1 MKKGLGFLML
11 SFATAGLFVA
21 CNDSSTKA
29 NAQAT
34 SVHTEADLE
43 ACSNELQGE
52 SVLVLST
59 GLYYICDNGEW
70 TRSASSGGALN
81 TETDD
86 DAQPDE
92 LSDVELSSGSSVNS
106 DSTPSTVRPSSS
118 AGGAQDAAQTSSATE
133 TGSSSSSE
141 QTAVTSATSV
151 ASATEAL
158 KEYESSQPFIDEGWR
173 DECLRL
179 ANEYRATEG
188 VAPLVFADDSVQW
201 CTVQQ
206 AKADAEVDKA
216 HANSRMCGIGA
227 QNTGPRFS
235 TTWKKDASSAVQS
248 FIKMMWEDEKALVTS
263 GEKDPDKSEDYPA
276 IGHYLNMR
284 NAAYTK
290 LACGIYVYD
299 DGKKAWFN
307 MNFYR

>member
-1 MKKGLGFLML
+1 MKKGLGY
-11 SFATAGLFVA
+11 FAIAFAAFALAA
-21 CNDSSTKA
+21 CDSSTSNPA
-29 NAQAT
+29 DAGQAQVQTETGENQSDPGNDGNEDYSSSSFVLPESSETMSPESAESTEPT
-34 SVHTEADLE
+34 STESSETPASE
-43 ACSNELQGE
+43 
-52 SVLVLST
+52 
-59 GLYYICDNGEW
+59 
-70 TRSASSGGALN
+70 SSG
-81 TETDD
+81 T
-86 DAQPDE
+86 
-92 LSDVELSSGSSVNS
+92 
-106 DSTPSTVRPSSS
+106 TPES
-118 AGGAQDAAQTSSATE
+118 AGTTAPESSAT
-133 TGSSSSSE
+133 
-141 QTAVTSATSV
+141 SALTP
-151 ASATEAL
+151 L
-158 KEYESSQPFIDEGWR
+158 QEYEQAQDFIDDGWR

-188 VAPLVFADDSVQW
+188 VAPLELADEDVQW

-227 QNTGPRFS
+227 QNTGPHFS
-235 TTWKKDASSAVQS
+235 TTWKKNASSAVRS

-263 GEKDPDKSEDYPA
+263 GERDPNKDEDYTY

>member
-21 CNDSSTKA
+21 CDDSSTKA

-34 SVHTEADLE
+34 TVHTEADLE

-59 GLYYICDNGEW
+59 GLYYTCDNGEW

-141 QTAVTSATSV
+141 QAAVTSATSV

-188 VAPLVFADDSVQW
+188 VAPLELADDEKQI
-201 CTVQQ
+201 CAINQ
-206 AKADAEVDKA
+206 AASDMADNKA
-216 HANSRMCGIGA
+216 HGHFGDCDEWA
-227 QNTGPRFS
+227 QNSGPNFS
-235 TTWKKDASSAVQS
+235 TSWRTNATGAVQYY
-248 FIKMMWEDEKALVTS
+248 IKMMWEDEKALVTS
-263 GEKDPDKSEDYPA
+263 GQRDPDKKEDYPD

-284 NAAYTK
+284 KASYTK
-290 LACGIYVYD
+290 VACGIAISE
-299 DGKKAWFN
+299 DGTKGWFN
-307 MNFYR
+307 MNFY

>member
-1 MKKGLGFLML
+1 MKKGLGY
-11 SFATAGLFVA
+11 FAIAFAVFALTA
-21 CNDSSTKA
+21 CDSSTSNPA
-29 NAQAT
+29 DAGQAQVQTETGENQPGPGNDGNEDYSSSSFVLPESSETTVPESAESTEPT
-34 SVHTEADLE
+34 STESSETALPE
-43 ACSNELQGE
+43 SSE
-52 SVLVLST
+52 SVT
-59 GLYYICDNGEW
+59 PE
-70 TRSASSGGALN
+70 SA
-81 TETDD
+81 ETT
-86 DAQPDE
+86 APE
-92 LSDVELSSGSSVNS
+92 
-106 DSTPSTVRPSSS
+106 
-118 AGGAQDAAQTSSATE
+118 SSAT
-133 TGSSSSSE
+133 
-141 QTAVTSATSV
+141 SALTP
-151 ASATEAL
+151 L
-158 KEYESSQPFIDEGWR
+158 QEYEQAQDFIDDGWR

-188 VAPLVFADDSVQW
+188 VAPLELADEDVQW

-263 GEKDPDKSEDYPA
+263 GERDPNKDEDYTY